1 MSYGRGMLWGGGWGF
16 GWEALS
22 QRQKGDVCEE
32 LLEWGPLG
40 RDNIWNVNKTNKSR
54 HGLVGSISLGFG
66 FEISDAQART
76 SVTFFLLPAN
86 WDVKLSATSLIPN
99 LILSIVMIID

>member
-1 MSYGRGMLWGGGWGF
+1 MLWGGGWGF

-40 RDNIWNVNKTNKSR
+40 RDNI
-54 HGLVGSISLGFG
+54 
-66 FEISDAQART
+66 
-76 SVTFFLLPAN
+76 
-86 WDVKLSATSLIPN
+86 
-99 LILSIVMIID
+99 